1 MEKNMDKTVNRSLL
15 EYIAASPTAWHAAE
29 NLAVRLRN
37 EAYTELRERE
47 EWTLQPGG
55 RYFVRRGGSSVIAFR
70 LPTVPFHGFMIMA
83 GHTDSP
89 SFQVKE
95 SPETSAAGL
104 YVRLSVEKYGGMLC
118 APWMDRP
125 LSVAGRVCI
134 RQGERIVT
142 KLVRLDRDLLMI
154 PNLAIH
160 MDRAFNDGKKYD
172 PNVDMLPL
180 FGSSETAGSFRRLV
194 AEAAGAAEED
204 LISTELL
211 LYPRTPG
218 TVWGMEEE
226 YISAPRLDDLQCVF
240 GCLEG
245 FLQAEE
251 AESVPVF
258 CAFDNEEVGSGTLQG
273 ADSSFLED
281 TVYRICEALGLSAGS
296 CRQHLAESFLV
307 SADNA
312 HAVHPNHPEYADR
325 NDRPEM
331 NGGVVIKVNANKRY
345 STDAVSAAVFSEI
358 CRRAQVP
365 VQRFSNR
372 ADLAG
377 GSTLG
382 HISLAHVSVETVDIG
397 LAQLAMHSP
406 YETAGARD
414 TAYLIRAAR
423 EFYSSWLVQD
433 GEELGILPIQ
443 GNQS

>member
-1 MEKNMDKTVNRSLL
+1 MDKTVNRSLL
-15 EYIAASPTAWHAAE
+15 NFIAASPTAWHAAE
-29 NLAVRLRN
+29 NLAKRLRC
-37 EAYTELRERE
+37 EGYTELLERE
-47 EWTLQPGG
+47 EWTVQPGG

-70 LPTVPFHGFMIMA
+70 LPEAAFHGFMIMA
-83 GHTDSP
+83 SHTDSP

-95 SPETSAAGL
+95 NPEAPVAGL
-104 YVRLSVEKYGGMLC
+104 YARLSVEKYGGMLC

-125 LSVAGRVCI
+125 LSVAGRVCV

-142 KLVRLDRDLLMI
+142 KLVCLDRDLLMI

-160 MDRAFNDGKKYD
+160 MDRSVNDGKKYD

-180 FGSSETAGSFRRLV
+180 LGSSETAGSFRRLV
-194 AEAAGAAEED
+194 AEAAGVTEGD

-218 TVWGMEEE
+218 TVWGAEEE
-226 YISAPRLDDLQCVF
+226 YVSAPRLDDLQCVF

-245 FLQAEE
+245 FLQAEA

-281 TVYRICEALGLSAGS
+281 TVYRICEAQGLSAGS

-331 NGGVVIKVNANKRY
+331 NKGVVIKVNANKRY
-345 STDAVSAAVFSEI
+345 STDAVSAAVFAEI

-365 VQRFSNR
+365 VQQFSNR

-414 TAYLIRAAR
+414 TAWLIRAAR
-423 EFYSSWLVQD
+423 AFYSSSLALD
-433 GEELGILPIQ
+433 GEGLRILPIC
-443 GNQS
+443 GEKP

>member
-1 MEKNMDKTVNRSLL
+1 MDKTVNRSLL
-15 EYIAASPTAWHAAE
+15 NFIAASPTAWHAAE
-29 NLAVRLRN
+29 NLAKRLRC
-37 EAYTELRERE
+37 EGYTELLERE
-47 EWTLQPGG
+47 EWTVQPGG

-70 LPTVPFHGFMIMA
+70 LPEAAFHGFMIMA
-83 GHTDSP
+83 SHTDSP

-95 SPETSAAGL
+95 NPEAPVAGL
-104 YVRLSVEKYGGMLC
+104 YARLSVEKYGGMLC

-125 LSVAGRVCI
+125 LSVAGRVCV

-142 KLVRLDRDLLMI
+142 KLVCLDRDLLMI

-160 MDRAFNDGKKYD
+160 MDRSVNDGKKYD

-180 FGSSETAGSFRRLV
+180 LGSSETAGSFRRLV
-194 AEAAGAAEED
+194 AEAAGVTEGD

-218 TVWGMEEE
+218 TVWGAEEE
-226 YISAPRLDDLQCVF
+226 YVSAPRLDDLQCVF

-245 FLQAEE
+245 FLQAEA

-331 NGGVVIKVNANKRY
+331 NKGVVIKVNANKRY
-345 STDAVSAAVFSEI
+345 STDAVSAAVFAEI

-365 VQRFSNR
+365 VQQFSNR

-414 TAYLIRAAR
+414 TAWLIRAAR
-423 EFYSSWLVQD
+423 AFYSSSLALD
-433 GEELGILPIQ
+433 GEGLRILPIC
-443 GNQS
+443 GEKP

>member
-1 MEKNMDKTVNRSLL
+1 MDKTVNRSLL
-15 EYIAASPTAWHAAE
+15 NFIAASPTAWHAAE
-29 NLAVRLRN
+29 NLAKRLRC
-37 EAYTELRERE
+37 EGYTELLERE
-47 EWTLQPGG
+47 EWTVQPGG

-70 LPTVPFHGFMIMA
+70 LPEAAFHGFMIMA
-83 GHTDSP
+83 SHTDSP

-95 SPETSAAGL
+95 NPEAPVAGL
-104 YVRLSVEKYGGMLC
+104 YARLSVEKYGGMLC

-125 LSVAGRVCI
+125 LSVAGRVCV

-142 KLVRLDRDLLMI
+142 KLVCLDRDLLMI

-160 MDRAFNDGKKYD
+160 MDRSVNDGKKYD

-180 FGSSETAGSFRRLV
+180 LGSSETAGSFRRLV
-194 AEAAGAAEED
+194 AEAAGVTEGD

-218 TVWGMEEE
+218 TVWGAEEE
-226 YISAPRLDDLQCVF
+226 YVSAPRLDDLQCVF

-245 FLQAEE
+245 FLQAVA

-331 NGGVVIKVNANKRY
+331 NKGVVIKVNANKRY
-345 STDAVSAAVFSEI
+345 STDAVSAAVFAEI

-365 VQRFSNR
+365 VQQFSNR

-414 TAYLIRAAR
+414 TAWLIRAAR
-423 EFYSSWLVQD
+423 AFYSSSLALD
-433 GEELGILPIQ
+433 GEGLRILPIC
-443 GNQS
+443 GEKP

>member
-1 MEKNMDKTVNRSLL
+1 MDKTVNRSLL
-15 EYIAASPTAWHAAE
+15 NFIAASPTAWHAAE
-29 NLAVRLRN
+29 NLAKRLRC
-37 EAYTELRERE
+37 EGYTELLERE
-47 EWTLQPGG
+47 EWTVQPGG

-70 LPTVPFHGFMIMA
+70 LPEAAFHGFMIMA
-83 GHTDSP
+83 SHTDSP

-95 SPETSAAGL
+95 NPEAPVAGL
-104 YVRLSVEKYGGMLC
+104 YARLSVEKYGGMLC

-125 LSVAGRVCI
+125 LSVAGRVCV

-142 KLVRLDRDLLMI
+142 KLVCLDRDLLMI

-160 MDRAFNDGKKYD
+160 MDRSVNDGKKYD

-180 FGSSETAGSFRRLV
+180 LGSSETAGSFRRLV
-194 AEAAGAAEED
+194 AEAAGVTEGD

-218 TVWGMEEE
+218 TVWGAEEE
-226 YISAPRLDDLQCVF
+226 YVSAPRLDDLQCVF

-245 FLQAEE
+245 FLQAV
-251 AESVPVF
+251 ATESVPVF

-281 TVYRICEALGLSAGS
+281 TVYRICEAQGLSAGS

-331 NGGVVIKVNANKRY
+331 NKGVVIKVNANKRY
-345 STDAVSAAVFSEI
+345 STDAVSAAVFAEI

-365 VQRFSNR
+365 VQQFSNR

-414 TAYLIRAAR
+414 TAWLIRAAR
-423 EFYSSWLVQD
+423 AFYSSSLALD
-433 GEELGILPIQ
+433 GEGLRILPIC
-443 GNQS
+443 GEKP